1 MTKVCCIFNIPSLY
15 REKIYLDIDKEYD
28 CEWYFGQEDNGISL
42 FDINKLKKVYVLK
55 HKKIISR
62 FYVMD
67 GLVNRV
73 WKHKDY
79 DKYLIVGTP
88 MCISLWIL
96 CILLKI
102 FRSSKKVY
110 FWTHG
115 WYGKE
120 TLAESVIK
128 KLFLKF
134 ADGLFVY
141 GNYAKDLLIKKGF
154 TSDKL
159 YVIHNSLSYDVQLDL
174 RKQMKRTSIYSE
186 YFKNTNPILIYI
198 GRLTPVKQLDMLVQ
212 SVYDLKDKGLNCN
225 LVFIGDGSM
234 RKMLE
239 QKVKSLNITQQVW
252 FYGACYDEETN
263 AELIYNADLCVAPGN
278 VGLTAIH
285 TMMFGCPVI
294 THGDFKYQM
303 PEFEAIKP
311 LLTGNF
317 YKRGSQESL
326 NKKISE
332 WFNVNGKRRK
342 YVQQY
347 CYDEIDNQWNPYYQ
361 MHIIKSVFS

>member
-1 MTKVCCIFNIPSLY
+1 MSKVCCIFNIPSLY
-15 REKIYLDIDKEYD
+15 REKIYLEIDKEFD
-28 CEWYFGQEDNGISL
+28 CEWYFEQEESDISL
-42 FDINKLKKVYVLK
+42 FNVNKLKKVFVLK
-55 HKKIISR
+55 HRKVISR
-62 FYVMD
+62 FYMVE
-67 GLVNRV
+67 GLVNQV
-73 WKHKDY
+73 WKHNDY
-79 DKYLIVGTP
+79 DRFLMIGTP

-96 CILLKI
+96 CILLKV
-102 FRSSKKVY
+102 FYPSKKIY

-120 TLAESVIK
+120 TLLERVVK
-128 KLFLKF
+128 KLFFKL

-141 GNYAKDLLIKKGF
+141 GNYAKGLLIKEGF
-154 TSDKL
+154 SSDKL
-159 YVIHNSLSYDVQLDL
+159 YVIHNSLSYDVQLEQ
-174 RKQMKRTSIYSE
+174 RKQMRKTPIYLE
-186 YFKNTNPILIYI
+186 HFGNTNPILIFI

-212 SVYDLKDKGLNCN
+212 SIYDLKNKGLICN

-234 RKMLE
+234 RKILE
-239 QKVKSLNITQQVW
+239 QKVKSLDITQQVW

-326 NKKISE
+326 NEKISE